1 MPALFAHIGIIISRI
16 TLPTSENEPNYL
28 HIVTVFV
35 LFFFSLFSTT
45 LLFWSRV
52 PTHCNNI
59 SGIRATVQSCEVFF
73 CGNFAHDYNSDVHPS
88 KRLPRFPISRF
99 LDIETVVRHL
109 CVREIEH
116 FPVNNRNRNNMK
128 FIDRRCRRVKMCSP
142 KIQSISYC

>member
-1 MPALFAHIGIIISRI
+1 MNLIICTLLLF
-16 TLPTSENEPNYL
+16 L
-28 HIVTVFV
+28 FC
-35 LFFFSLFSTT
+35 FFFRYSRRRCYFDLGFQLIAIIFRGYERQYNRARFFFVVILRTT
-45 LLFWSRV
+45 ITPR
-52 PTHCNNI
+52 
-59 SGIRATVQSCEVFF
+59 
-73 CGNFAHDYNSDVHPS
+73 

-109 CVREIEH
+109 CVRGIEH